1 MPRAYPHTEM
11 PRYFHEVPGY
21 FSQFLAFNLARG
33 GYAQLRLEANH
44 LIAAG
49 NILRAVRYQNRSHGA
64 GAGRRIQVSH
74 QRAGRLSIQVRG
86 RLVQQ

>member
-1 MPRAYPHTEM
+1 M
-11 PRYFHEVPGY
+11 PRYFHEVPGH
-21 FSQFLAFNLARG
+21 FSQFLAFNLARD

-49 NILRAVRYQNRSHGA
+49 NILRTMRHQNRSHGA

-74 QRAGRLSIQVRG
+74 QRASRLGVQVRG
-86 RLVQQ
+86 RLIQQ